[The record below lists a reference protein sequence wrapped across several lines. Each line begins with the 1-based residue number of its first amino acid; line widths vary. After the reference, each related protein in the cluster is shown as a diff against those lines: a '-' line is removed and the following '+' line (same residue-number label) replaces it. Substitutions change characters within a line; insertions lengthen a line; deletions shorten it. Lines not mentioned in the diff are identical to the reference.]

1 MTELIVIH
9 GISLPPGEY
18 GGQEIEAL
26 FTNTLDADAHPYFA
40 KSSGLEVS
48 AHFLVRRAGEVV
60 QFVQRMR
67 GLGTRVS
74 PAGRGASSAMTSALV
89 SNSKAVMTR
98 RTPMLSTTP

>member
-40 KSSGLEVS
+40 EISGLEVS
-48 AHFLVRRAGEVV
+48 A
-60 QFVQRMR
+60 
-67 GLGTRVS
+67 
-74 PAGRGASSAMTSALV
+74 
-89 SNSKAVMTR
+89 
-98 RTPMLSTTP
+98 LSLIHI